1 MFENH
6 RKSIIKHCER
16 SEATCTF
23 WVDKSCLKMPKMV
36 HFGEFL
42 KIWRLRS
49 NSVTR
54 QVSFN
59 RTKIDGKCQNSN
71 GTFWVHFSTFQQN
84 SGEMRHLRYFL
95 NTVLLKLILE
105 GKQLQKTDRNEL
117 HTIFNFKCC
126 FIFRRHTK
134 KLMYHI
140 LRSKNMTSTCR
151 DFN

>member
-1 MFENH
+1 
-6 RKSIIKHCER
+6 
-16 SEATCTF
+16 
-23 WVDKSCLKMPKMV
+23 MV

-42 KIWRLRS
+42 KIWSLRS

-59 RTKIDGKCQNSN
+59 RTKIGGKCQNSN

-134 KLMYHI
+134 KINVPHFEVKKYDLNLSRLQLGSLKKEDDEKEVENQLGDQTI
-140 LRSKNMTSTCR
+140 IPN
-151 DFN
+151 